1 LDIISHRLSSQEEI
15 RPKIFGR
22 NLLVPGDLRDWT
34 VFHKSG
40 GDRKNPVFSLRISL

>member
-22 NLLVPGDLRDWT
+22 NLLVSGDLQDRT
-34 VFHKSG
+34 VFHKLAEG
-40 GDRKNPVFSLRISL
+40 RKKGVFSLRISL